1 MPLKFLADNLIY
13 WERKKIIDKI
23 DQQIVCQI
31 IYLSQ
36 IVPSFAHMVL

>member
-23 DQQIVCQI
+23 DQQIICQI
-31 IYLSQ
+31 IKLSQ